1 VVAPISSTITS
12 WLTSGRPRQLTEIA
26 LNSRC
31 SIWGEM
37 RWVGA
42 GVWACANGRAA
53 PDDPTGAGGYEA
65 AVARVTL

>member
-1 VVAPISSTITS
+1 
-12 WLTSGRPRQLTEIA
+12 LTEIA

>member
-1 VVAPISSTITS
+1 MEM
-12 WLTSGRPRQLTEIA
+12 W